1 MPDMLEMILELALA
15 AAAGGLLGLLF
26 FGGLWWT
33 LRRAFASPRPAL
45 WVAGSMLLRMVCVAA
60 GFVVVSAGDWR
71 RLLACLL
78 GFWAAR
84 WLVVHMTDRPAVRAT
99 GTSFAGAD
107 YAPATTPSTDR
118 T

>member
-1 MPDMLEMILELALA
+1 MNNPAALTFELMLVGT
-15 AAAGGLLGLLF
+15 AGVLLGLFF

-33 LRRAFASPRPAL
+33 LRRALASPRPAL
-45 WVAGSMLLRMVCVAA
+45 WVGGSLLLRIGCVAA

-84 WLVVHMTDRPAVRAT
+84 VLVLRLTARRAQV
-99 GTSFAGAD
+99 
-107 YAPATTPSTDR
+107 
-118 T
+118 

>member
-1 MPDMLEMILELALA
+1 MTDSLELPLA
-15 AAAGGLLGLLF
+15 TLVGGLLGLFF

-33 LRRAFASPRPAL
+33 VRRAFDSQRTAL
-45 WVAGSMLLRMVCVAA
+45 WVVGSLLLRMTGVAA

-84 WLVVHMTDRPAVRAT
+84 WFVVRTT
-99 GTSFAGAD
+99 GPT
-107 YAPATTPSTDR
+107 
-118 T
+118 